1 MARIISLVRLRRK
14 RHATPQPHRRLRHA
28 VVALVAVIAALLV
41 LHLVALYYVDW
52 LWFGEVGLRTVFW
65 KHVIYGLVLGLS
77 FGLGFLAIVYGNV
90 ELARRLAPRYRAFEG
105 IDVVEYVHESASRR
119 IRQVTLALS
128 AFVALLIGFAAARAW
143 LLFARAFDSLPFA
156 VKDPV
161 FHHDL
166 SFYIFTLPAWQ
177 YVYNF
182 LYAALIVAIVGV
194 SLVHLILGAVQLRAS
209 TPTGQST
216 KSSLIASVR
225 RVQIQPKA
233 VAQLSS
239 LLGALFLLGGVG
251 YLLKAWNLL
260 FSTAGVVFGAG
271 YTDLT
276 VRLPIIRGL
285 MILALALG
293 ALLIYNAFRPRRLRW
308 LVASIGLWVV
318 CLIVFLGIVPAV
330 WQALFVTPN
339 QLTRELP
346 YLARNLAATRAAF
359 NLEAITE
366 KPYALSGDL
375 SAQTLAANAETV
387 DNIRL
392 WDPETLQRSYG
403 QLQQLR
409 PYYQFTTVSVD
420 RYLANGVYRQT
431 MLAPRELNVAGLP
444 PQAQTWVNQHIT
456 YTHGFG
462 VAVSAVNQ
470 VASGGAP
477 DFLVE
482 NIPVTAAASSLMV
495 TQPRIYYGLNGINY
509 VLVKTKDAEFDY
521 PGPGGDVYTSYSGS
535 GGIPAG
541 SLLNRLALAVR
552 FGTIKFLTTTA
563 ITSQSRAILYDNIMS
578 RVEKA
583 APFLTFDANP
593 YMVIAGGRLYWIA
606 DAYTTTDRY
615 PYSQPLKGVNYMRN
629 SVKVVIEA
637 YNGTMRFYVFDQA
650 DPMIRTYERMFP
662 GMFLP
667 RSAMPSALQAHV
679 RYPMDYFT
687 TQAEVFATYHV
698 TDPTLLY
705 NKGNQW
711 QIPTGV
717 SVSGAGQMNPY
728 YMIMRLP
735 GQTREEFVLIVP
747 FVPNARTNMIAWLG
761 AESDA
766 PNYGKAI
773 SFGFPSS
780 QSVYGPAQ
788 VEAAVNQNP
797 TISAQ
802 RTLWDQQGSRVIFG
816 NLIVV
821 PIQDSLLYIQP
832 LYLESVTTQLPQVQ
846 RVIAFYRSPSATPN
860 LPTGQ
865 QQNVVMEPTLDGAL
879 AAIFGSTTPS
889 GVPPSVSAR
898 PTAAASHLIAQANA
912 QYAAAQAALRTGNL
926 AGFAREIDALG
937 ATLARLRSLH

>member
-1 MARIISLVRLRRK
+1 M
-14 RHATPQPHRRLRHA
+14 
-28 VVALVAVIAALLV
+28 
-41 LHLVALYYVDW
+41 
-52 LWFGEVGLRTVFW
+52 
-65 KHVIYGLVLGLS
+65 
-77 FGLGFLAIVYGNV
+77 
-90 ELARRLAPRYRAFEG
+90 
-105 IDVVEYVHESASRR
+105 
-119 IRQVTLALS
+119 
-128 AFVALLIGFAAARAW
+128 
-143 LLFARAFDSLPFA
+143 
-156 VKDPV
+156 
-161 FHHDL
+161 
-166 SFYIFTLPAWQ
+166 
-177 YVYNF
+177 
-182 LYAALIVAIVGV
+182 
-194 SLVHLILGAVQLRAS
+194 
-209 TPTGQST
+209 
-216 KSSLIASVR
+216 
-225 RVQIQPKA
+225 
-233 VAQLSS
+233 
-239 LLGALFLLGGVG
+239 
-251 YLLKAWNLL
+251 
-260 FSTAGVVFGAG
+260 
-271 YTDLT
+271 
-276 VRLPIIRGL
+276 
-285 MILALALG
+285 
-293 ALLIYNAFRPRRLRW
+293 
-308 LVASIGLWVV
+308 VASIGLWVV

-346 YLARNLAATRAAF
+346 YLARNLTATRAAF
-359 NLEAITE
+359 NLDAITE
-366 KPYALSGDL
+366 TPYALSGDL

-431 MLAPRELNVAGLP
+431 MLAPRELNVTGLP

-521 PGPGGDVYTSYSGS
+521 PGPGGDVYTSYSGG

-821 PIQDSLLYIQP
+821 PIEDSLLYIQP

-865 QQNVVMEPTLDGAL
+865 QQNVVMEPTLNGAL
-879 AAIFGSTTPS
+879 AAIFGSVSPS
-889 GVPPSVSAR
+889 GVTSPIGAHPSAAVSR
-898 PTAAASHLIAQANA
+898 LIAQADR
-912 QYAAAQAALRTGNL
+912 QYAAAQAALR
-926 AGFAREIDALG
+926 AGDLSAFAREIDALG
-937 ATLARLRSLH
+937 ATLAQLRVAH